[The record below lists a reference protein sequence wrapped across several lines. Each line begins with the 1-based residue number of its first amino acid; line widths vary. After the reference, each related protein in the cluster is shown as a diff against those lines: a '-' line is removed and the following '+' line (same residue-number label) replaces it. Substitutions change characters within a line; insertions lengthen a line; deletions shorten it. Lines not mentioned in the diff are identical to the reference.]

1 VFRPRAKLTILFLT
15 GLTLFGC
22 SGTRAYRTQQVL
34 IDKNEVYQESQ
45 LLKNDPVNFIITT
58 PTNKKFLG
66 IPIKKMLYES
76 AHPEPQKKFEKWL
89 AKKEKRK
96 KRLEKWFS
104 PKQVSAL
111 ENYSVKF
118 NEWLKNNGE
127 PPAVLDT
134 NAINTSKKRIQQ
146 YYKNLGYYNVI
157 VEHYTT
163 HIKPKKVVLQY
174 QIYPDKQYEIDSI
187 ETQIDSPQI
196 EKIYTS
202 NTAGAII
209 KQGDAFEINKFEKE
223 RERLFTLFRN
233 NGVYNFQQ
241 NSIQFIAAIDSTGQD
256 LKIPVTIEIQNP
268 QQLVNQISTTVPY
281 QTYTIDKIE
290 VFVDDFN
297 VGTNIDQFTD
307 SIQYKDITLYS
318 KGKLK
323 YRPQAITSGIAIKKN
338 KPYSDLDRTLT
349 YRYFTNLKNFKYPNI
364 NYSLISEKEDQ
375 LKASIF
381 LTPRERFSLGFDLD
395 FSHSNIQDF
404 GIGLGGGLGI
414 RNVFRGAESLEF
426 NIKNTLGASRDIAQK
441 GDQFFNLFELGADL
455 KLSLPRLVFPF
466 FENTWTTPEM
476 NPVTQMILGT
486 SIQQNIGLDKQFF
499 KSTYQFD
506 WQPRKNKKVQIKWID
521 LEFVNNRNLSN
532 YFNVYRNSYDRLN
545 SIAAIYNTQ
554 TDFQD
559 VDGNLSIPEGT
570 VGFINAVLNNEAV
583 LSQENPDFKTVN
595 TVKER
600 QDRLTANNLILGS
613 SFSLNFNSQESIF
626 DENFYQLRW
635 KVDWVGNL
643 LNGVL
648 RAVNAPENDQG
659 QTQLGG
665 VSPSQYVKSEVDYIK
680 HWPLGSEQ
688 VIAFHAF
695 GGLAIP
701 YGNANNM
708 PFSRSYFSG
717 GANDNRAWKAYKL
730 GPGSSN
736 NINEFNEANFKLAFN
751 IEYRFPLS
759 GPLKGGL
766 FIDAGNVWNIFDDVD
781 DPTFR
786 FDGLQDLS
794 EIAIGSG
801 IGLRY
806 DFDFFVFRFD
816 TGLKTYNPALPEGER
831 WWGEYKFKNAV
842 FNIGINYP
850 F

>member
-1 VFRPRAKLTILFLT
+1 M
-15 GLTLFGC
+15 
-22 SGTRAYRTQQVL
+22 

-58 PTNKKFLG
+58 PANKKFLG

-76 AHPEPQKKFEKWL
+76 AHPKPQKKFEKWL

-157 VEHYTT
+157 VDHDTT
-163 HIKPKKVVLQY
+163 HTKPKKVVLQY

-187 ETQIDSPQI
+187 KTQIDSPQI

-202 NTAGAII
+202 NTAAAII

-268 QQLVNQISTTVPY
+268 QQLVNEISTTVPY
-281 QTYTIDKIE
+281 QTYTINEIE

-297 VGTNIDQFTD
+297 AGINIDQFTD

-338 KPYSDLDRTLT
+338 QPYSDLDRTLT
-349 YRYFTNLKNFKYPNI
+349 YRYFTNLKNFKYPSI
-364 NYSLISEKEDQ
+364 NYSLIPKKEDQ

-414 RNVFRGAESLEF
+414 RNVFRGAESLEL

-455 KLSLPRLVFPF
+455 KLSFPRLVFPF
-466 FENTWTTPEM
+466 FENAWTTPEM

-506 WQPRKNKKVQIKWID
+506 WQPKKNKKVQIKWID

-570 VGFINAVLNNEAV
+570 EGFINAVLNNETI
-583 LSQENPDFKTVN
+583 LNQENPDFKTVN

-680 HWPLGSEQ
+680 HWPLGNEQ

-695 GGLAIP
+695 GGLAVP

-781 DPTFR
+781 DPAFR

-816 TGLKTYNPALPEGER
+816 TGFKTYNPALPKGER
-831 WWGEYKFKNAV
+831 WWGEYKLKNAV

>member
-1 VFRPRAKLTILFLT
+1 MFRPRAKLTILFLT

-45 LLKNDPVNFIITT
+45 ILKNDPVNFIITT
-58 PTNKKFLG
+58 PANKKFLG
-66 IPIKKMLYES
+66 IPIKKMLFES

-96 KRLEKWFS
+96 KHLEKWFS

-157 VEHYTT
+157 VDHDTT
-163 HIKPKKVVLQY
+163 HTKPKKVVLQY

-187 ETQIDSPQI
+187 KTQIDSPQI

-202 NTAGAII
+202 NTAAAII

-268 QQLVNQISTTVPY
+268 QQLVNEISTTVPY
-281 QTYTIDKIE
+281 QTYTINEIE

-297 VGTNIDQFTD
+297 AGINIDQFND

-338 KPYSDLDRTLT
+338 QPYSDLDRTLT
-349 YRYFTNLKNFKYPNI
+349 YRYFTNLKNFKYPSI
-364 NYSLISEKEDQ
+364 NYSLIPEKEDQ

-414 RNVFRGAESLEF
+414 RNVFRGAESLEL

-455 KLSLPRLVFPF
+455 KLSFPRLVFPF
-466 FENTWTTPEM
+466 FENAWTTPEM

-506 WQPRKNKKVQIKWID
+506 WQPKKNKKVQIKWID

-570 VGFINAVLNNEAV
+570 EGFINAVLNNETI
-583 LSQENPDFKTVN
+583 LNQENPDFKTVN

-680 HWPLGSEQ
+680 HWPLGNEQ

-695 GGLAIP
+695 GGLAVP

-781 DPTFR
+781 DPAFR

-816 TGLKTYNPALPEGER
+816 TGFKTYNPALPRGER
-831 WWGEYKFKNAV
+831 WWGEYKLKNAV

>member
-1 VFRPRAKLTILFLT
+1 
-15 GLTLFGC
+15 
-22 SGTRAYRTQQVL
+22 
-34 IDKNEVYQESQ
+34 
-45 LLKNDPVNFIITT
+45 
-58 PTNKKFLG
+58 
-66 IPIKKMLYES
+66 M
-76 AHPEPQKKFEKWL
+76 
-89 AKKEKRK
+89 
-96 KRLEKWFS
+96 
-104 PKQVSAL
+104 
-111 ENYSVKF
+111 
-118 NEWLKNNGE
+118 
-127 PPAVLDT
+127 
-134 NAINTSKKRIQQ
+134 
-146 YYKNLGYYNVI
+146 
-157 VEHYTT
+157 
-163 HIKPKKVVLQY
+163 
-174 QIYPDKQYEIDSI
+174 
-187 ETQIDSPQI
+187 
-196 EKIYTS
+196 
-202 NTAGAII
+202 
-209 KQGDAFEINKFEKE
+209 
-223 RERLFTLFRN
+223 
-233 NGVYNFQQ
+233 
-241 NSIQFIAAIDSTGQD
+241 
-256 LKIPVTIEIQNP
+256 
-268 QQLVNQISTTVPY
+268 
-281 QTYTIDKIE
+281 
-290 VFVDDFN
+290 
-297 VGTNIDQFTD
+297 
-307 SIQYKDITLYS
+307 
-318 KGKLK
+318 
-323 YRPQAITSGIAIKKN
+323 
-338 KPYSDLDRTLT
+338 LT
-349 YRYFTNLKNFKYPNI
+349 YRYYTNLKNFKYPSI
-364 NYSLISEKEDQ
+364 NYSLIPEKEDQ

-414 RNVFRGAESLEF
+414 RNVFRGAESLEL

-455 KLSLPRLVFPF
+455 KLSFPRLVFPF
-466 FENTWTTPEM
+466 FENAWTTPEM
-476 NPVTQMILGT
+476 NPVTQIILGT

-506 WQPRKNKKVQIKWID
+506 WQPKKNKKVQIKWID

-545 SIAAIYNTQ
+545 SIAAIYNNQ

-559 VDGNLSIPEGT
+559 VDGNLSIPDGT
-570 VGFINAVLNNEAV
+570 EGFINVVLNNETI
-583 LSQENPDFKTVN
+583 LNEENQDFKTVN
-595 TVKER
+595 TIKER

-643 LNGVL
+643 LNGVI

-680 HWPLGSEQ
+680 HWPLGNEQ

-695 GGLAIP
+695 GGLAVP

-708 PFSRSYFSG
+708 PFSQSYFSG

-751 IEYRFPLS
+751 LEYRFPLS
-759 GPLKGGL
+759 GPLKIGF

-781 DPTFR
+781 DPAFR

-816 TGLKTYNPALPEGER
+816 TGFKTYNPALPEGER
-831 WWGEYKFKNAV
+831 WWGEYKLKNAV

>member
-1 VFRPRAKLTILFLT
+1 VYRPRAKLTILFLT
-15 GLTLFGC
+15 ALTLFGC

-34 IDKNEVYQESQ
+34 IEKNEVYQESQ

-76 AHPEPQKKFEKWL
+76 AHPEPQKKFEEWL

-104 PKQVSAL
+104 PKQLIAL

-134 NAINTSKKRIQQ
+134 NVINTSKKRIQQ
-146 YYKNLGYYNVI
+146 YYKNLGYYNVT
-157 VEHYTT
+157 VDHDTT
-163 HIKPKKVVLQY
+163 HTNSKKVVLQY

-187 ETQIDSPQI
+187 KTKIDSPQI
-196 EKIYTS
+196 EEIYTA
-202 NTAGAII
+202 NTTAAII
-209 KQGDAFEINKFEKE
+209 KQGDAFEINKFENE

-256 LKIPVTIEIQNP
+256 LKIPITIEIQDP
-268 QQLVNQISTTVPY
+268 QQTVNEVSTTVPY
-281 QTYTIDKIE
+281 QTYTIKEIE

-297 VGTNIDQFTD
+297 SGINIDQFTN

-323 YRPQAITSGIAIKKN
+323 YRPQAITSGIAIKN
-338 KPYSDLDRTLT
+338 DQPYSDLDRTLT
-349 YRYFTNLKNFKYPNI
+349 YRYFTNLKNFKYPSI
-364 NYSLISEKEDQ
+364 NYSLIPEKEDE

-404 GIGLGGGLGI
+404 GVGLGGGLGI
-414 RNVFRGAESLEF
+414 RNVFRGAESLEL
-426 NIKNTLGASRDIAQK
+426 NIKNTLGASRDIAQD

-455 KLSLPRLVFPF
+455 KLSFPRLVFPF
-466 FENTWTTPEM
+466 FENSWTTPEM
-476 NPVTQMILGT
+476 NPITQMIIGT

-506 WQPRKNKKVQIKWID
+506 WQPKKNKKVQIKWID

-545 SIAAIYNTQ
+545 SIAAIYNTE

-570 VGFINAVLNNEAV
+570 EGFINVVLNNETI
-583 LSQENPDFKTVN
+583 LNQENPDYKTVN

-648 RAVNAPENDQG
+648 RAVNASENDHG
-659 QTQLGG
+659 QTLLGG
-665 VSPSQYVKSEVDYIK
+665 VSPSQYVKSEIDYIK
-680 HWPLGSEQ
+680 HWPLGNEQ

-695 GGLAIP
+695 GGLAVP

-751 IEYRFPLS
+751 LEYRFPIS
-759 GPLKGGL
+759 GALKGGL

-781 DPTFR
+781 DPAFR

-816 TGLKTYNPALPEGER
+816 TGFKTYNPALAEGER